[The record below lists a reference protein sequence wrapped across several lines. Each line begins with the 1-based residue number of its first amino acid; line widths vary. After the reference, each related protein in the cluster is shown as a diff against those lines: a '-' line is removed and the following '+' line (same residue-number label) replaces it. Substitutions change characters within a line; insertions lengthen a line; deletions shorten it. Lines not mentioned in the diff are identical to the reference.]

1 MDGEANR
8 DRESPETGGGRLACN
23 CDGDDGV
30 VVGGRERDWER
41 SRVESVSDVVD
52 AFIGRVVVVV
62 VFLDNVPGVAEE
74 EDSVTVV
81 SPFTTA
87 AEDDALDVFCGCGSK
102 AAARES
108 NG

>member
-41 SRVESVSDVVD
+41 SRVEGVSDVVD
-52 AFIGRVVVVV
+52 AFIGRVAVVG
-62 VFLDNVPGVAEE
+62 FLYNVLGVAEE
-74 EDSVTVV
+74 VTVA
-81 SPFTTA
+81 SPSTTA
-87 AEDDALDVFCGCGSK
+87 AEEDAFDVYCGCGSK

>member
-41 SRVESVSDVVD
+41 SRVEGVSEVVD
-52 AFIGRVVVVV
+52 AFVGRVVVVV
-62 VFLDNVPGVAEE
+62 FFLDNVPGIAEE
-74 EDSVTVV
+74 VTVA
-81 SPFTTA
+81 SPSTTA
-87 AEDDALDVFCGCGSK
+87 AEEDAFDVICGCGSK